1 MQSFRASPW
10 VSYEPSLLTQ
20 QDRDQRVSGSDM
32 DEDID
37 MDAPRIS
44 TLKAEE
50 SPPPSSHKKTAASNK
65 KRPQV
70 TAMSGEGRA
79 RGSADKE
86 ADIEDEEDQLIDE
99 LDEEENGDAKPSR
112 TTDAAQK
119 RKASAKRKPRKGDKK
134 AADPEKK
141 SKDRGTPAGLPG
153 AAPTISIFK
162 ANPADSL
169 DGVELNTPL
178 APMAVA
184 SELSVPKGRKKV
196 SPRMALSVPL
206 AKGKLVKCV
215 FSCSLNIRMLILLDR
230 STSAVPH
237 LIEDT
242 GVLSE
247 STTINLK
254 SFSVLFR
261 LCRLCRNGSIITY
274 YCSFRP
280 ELSRT

>member
-32 DEDID
+32 DGDID

-44 TLKAEE
+44 TLKDEE
-50 SPPPSSHKKTAASNK
+50 SPPPSSHKKTAVSNK

-70 TAMSGEGRA
+70 TAMSGEGWA

-112 TTDAAQK
+112 TIDVAQK

-134 AADPEKK
+134 ATDPEKK
-141 SKDRGTPAGLPG
+141 SKDKGAPAGLPV
-153 AAPTISIFK
+153 APTISIFK

-169 DGVELNTPL
+169 DGVELNTSL

-184 SELSVPKGRKKV
+184 SELSVPKGKKKV
-196 SPRMALSVPL
+196 SPHKTLGVPL
-206 AKGKLVKCV
+206 TKGKLVKY
-215 FSCSLNIRMLILLDR
+215 
-230 STSAVPH
+230 
-237 LIEDT
+237 
-242 GVLSE
+242 VLS
-247 STTINLK
+247 
-254 SFSVLFR
+254 
-261 LCRLCRNGSIITY
+261 
-274 YCSFRP
+274 
-280 ELSRT
+280 